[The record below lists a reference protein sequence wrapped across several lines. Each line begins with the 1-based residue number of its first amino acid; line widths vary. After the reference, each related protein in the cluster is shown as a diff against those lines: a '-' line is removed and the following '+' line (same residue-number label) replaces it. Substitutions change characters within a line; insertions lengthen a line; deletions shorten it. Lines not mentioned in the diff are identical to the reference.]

1 MQAVEILVPISLFL
15 IVFGIFYIYF
25 TTRHRERL
33 ALIEKGADASLFH
46 TGNSTGTAR
55 KLIIRLLNCDGDTLR
70 IKPYVHYRHGKWN

>member
-55 KLIIRLLNCDGDTLR
+55 KLIILNLALELR
-70 IKPYVHYRHGKWN
+70 RKRYAVWFN